1 MRNRRGLQA
10 KTMAQL
16 ELFGGG
22 NFPPR
27 AANDSDPFASAPRL
41 TNDVFRGVLDNRGE
55 EKVKLVSLGLSYR
68 DAVARQGPP
77 YAYTE

>member
-27 AANDSDPFASAPRL
+27 AANDSDPFASAPRMSGSIL
-41 TNDVFRGVLDNRGE
+41 NGMLDHRGE